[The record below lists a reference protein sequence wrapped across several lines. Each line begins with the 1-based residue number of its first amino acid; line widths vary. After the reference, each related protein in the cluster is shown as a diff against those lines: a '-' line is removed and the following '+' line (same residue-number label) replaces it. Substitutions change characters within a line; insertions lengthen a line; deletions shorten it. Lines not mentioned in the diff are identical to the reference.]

1 MILLEPGGSTAWE
14 IDRER
19 GSVLGVQLL
28 ASADGAYLRGIA
40 KRNDSGRKG
49 VVFNLYDP
57 VRLQVDMIIKKLVL
71 NAVIGDEVF
80 KVETPEGWSREG
92 C

>member
-1 MILLEPGGSTAWE
+1 
-14 IDRER
+14 
-19 GSVLGVQLL
+19 VQLL

-40 KRNDSGRKG
+40 KRSEIDSGRKG